1 MTHKRREKQLKMKR
15 KGTMG
20 NEEEREKQLK
30 MQSYYPKPSSPFSIS
45 DLIKLFSATKA
56 LPF

>member
-1 MTHKRREKQLKMKR
+1 
-15 KGTMG
+15 MG

>member
-1 MTHKRREKQLKMKR
+1 MTHKRREKQLKR

-30 MQSYYPKPSSPFSIS
+30 MQSYYPKLFFSF
-45 DLIKLFSATKA
+45 LY
-56 LPF
+56 